1 MSQAWLQVAGLA
13 VDFLG
18 FALIA
23 WEWLIAQRAERAQ
36 RAIEARHA
44 RDMEL
49 SRLMQRQSQ
58 GMNPHANPHMQ
69 THHQVWD
76 EMRTQAANRA
86 VETTRADYAR
96 MRYGVVFAG
105 MLLVFLGFA
114 LQVAGTIP
122 GCCAAFGIIPGAG

>member
-1 MSQAWLQVAGLA
+1 MSQAWLQVAGL
-13 VDFLG
+13 VLDFLG

-44 RDMEL
+44 RDMEM
-49 SRLMQRQSQ
+49 SRLMQRHSQS
-58 GMNPHANPHMQ
+58 MNPHASPHMQ

-76 EMRTQAANRA
+76 DMRTKAASRA
-86 VETTRADYAR
+86 IETAREDYAR
-96 MRYGVVFAG
+96 MRYGVVFTG
-105 MLLVFLGFA
+105 MAFVVIGFA

-122 GCCAAFGIIPGAG
+122 GCCAALGVVPGGG